1 VAHVA
6 VIGAGDASADSEP
19 AQAAY
24 AVGRALAHGVRAGVP
39 VDAAAAAARALELA
53 VRPPRAPTQP

>member
-6 VIGAGDASADSEP
+6 VIEAGDASAGSEP
-19 AQAAY
+19 VQAAY
-24 AVGRALAHGVRAGVP
+24 AVGRALAHGGAGRRT
-39 VDAAAAAARALELA
+39 VDAAAAAARVLA